1 MIVHANPFHNTI
13 NVIKEGFMNTLRNLG
28 VLLLVNAFIAIMV
41 ALTLWFGWRGVRLTT
56 QGESTIGRVVE
67 MEESS
72 DGEGGC
78 CVYSPIV
85 EFSANGRPVRFESG
99 NASSPPAYRV
109 GQEVKV
115 LYNPQDPSDA
125 SINSFYELW
134 LVPAILAPVDV
145 LLFVILNW
153 VAIAKMRSGRPI
165 FEDSD

>member
-1 MIVHANPFHNTI
+1 
-13 NVIKEGFMNTLRNLG
+13 MNTLRNIGIL
-28 VLLLVNAFIAIMV
+28 VLVNGFIALMV
-41 ALTLWFGWRGVRLTT
+41 ALTLWFGWRGVRLARE
-56 QGESTIGRVVE
+56 GESTIGHVVD

-78 CVYSPIV
+78 CVYSPII
-85 EFSANGRPVRFESG
+85 EFTAPNGRPVRFESS
-99 NASSPPAYRV
+99 NASSPPAYRI
-109 GQEVKV
+109 GQEVEV
-115 LYNPQDPSDA
+115 LYNPNDPNDA

-145 LLFVILNW
+145 MLFVVLNW